1 MNSNQSQIC
10 NFVLGHTSLLK
21 LMMFLGWPRRTGSV
35 PLLLDGAMSVDEDLV
50 GALALPTVS
59 LLSSGL
65 FDVGYGST
73 LVTLQRGQ
81 GCEE

>member
-1 MNSNQSQIC
+1 MDINQSKIC
-10 NFVLGHTSLLK
+10 SFVLGHTSLLK
-21 LMMFLGWPRRTGSV
+21 LMFLGWPRRTGSV
-35 PLLLDGAMSVDEDLV
+35 PLLLAGAMSVDEDLV

-73 LVTLQRGQ
+73 LVTLQREQ
-81 GCEE
+81 GCKE

>member
-1 MNSNQSQIC
+1 MDSNQSKMC
-10 NFVLGHTSLLK
+10 SFVLGHTSLLK
-21 LMMFLGWPRRTGSV
+21 LMFLGWPRRTGSV
-35 PLLLDGAMSVDEDLV
+35 PLLLAGVMSVDEDLV

-73 LVTLQRGQ
+73 LVTLQREQ